1 MDVVDSGSDQ
11 GQMVSMVRQIEQRY
25 AHRPPELLVVG
36 GFARLEQIGTLV
48 PGTTVYAPVPEPRGP
63 RVIGMPPVAATAVHG
78 YGRRQGGLQGARS
91 DRRVCQRPGAQSRFA
106 ALQCVRARHGRKYAA
121 YALAH
126 NLVRML
132 ELAPGLATGMSGVA
146 CSGEGRSLPHDTPG
160 RLRQV
165 RHICHAGLG

>member
-1 MDVVDSGSDQ
+1 
-11 GQMVSMVRQIEQRY
+11 MVSMVRQIEQRY

-48 PGTTVYAPVPEPRGP
+48 PGTTVYAPVPEPRGS
-63 RVIGMPPVAATAVHG
+63 RVIGMLPVAAKAVPSPLGDNAWVH
-78 YGRRQGGLQGARS
+78 GRRQGGLQGARS
-91 DRRVCQRPGAQSRFA
+91 DRRVCQRPGAQPRFA

-132 ELAPGLATGMSGVA
+132 KLAPGLATGMSGVA
-146 CSGEGRSLPHDTPG
+146 CSGEGRSLPHDAPG